1 MPRHRKQCVPQHRA
15 QRREG
20 RPGRG
25 VPVSAASRPVAG
37 RRLRGL
43 LVTPWLAAGTGIV
56 IAATMALAVPKH
68 AILSYGPIDPG
79 MLCKNPRC
87 VPTVPGHGP
96 GLLAGAKPGIQLL
109 PPGIR
114 HTPAMPAAAARPGA
128 TPLAAG
134 RGAAR
139 TGSPAGVTIGYAV
152 LSHGHGTFRSVI
164 TVQSREK
171 LGAWSLGF
179 AIPGARLSDVWGA
192 TWQPSASGDGGV
204 ASGRPWPWARS
215 GPGTAKIVIFA
226 TGRPRAPVGCT
237 FDGRACVFG

>member
-1 MPRHRKQCVPQHRA
+1 MPRHRKKCVPQHRA

-25 VPVSAASRPVAG
+25 VPVSAATRPDVG

-56 IAATMALAVPKH
+56 IAAAMALAAPRH

-79 MLCKNPRC
+79 MLCKNPGC
-87 VPTVPGHGP
+87 APIVPGYGHGS
-96 GLLAGAKPGIQLL
+96 LAGAKPGIQLR
-109 PPGIR
+109 PPKIR
-114 HTPAMPAAAARPGA
+114 RAPAVPAAAARPGA
-128 TPLAAG
+128 APLAAR
-134 RGAAR
+134 RGASPA
-139 TGSPAGVTIGYAV
+139 GSPAGVTIRYGV
-152 LSHGHGTFRSVI
+152 FSHGHGTFMSVI
-164 TVQSREK
+164 TVQSREN

-179 AIPGARLSDVWGA
+179 AIPGARLGDVWGA

-204 ASGRPWPWARS
+204 ASGGPSRS
-215 GPGTAKIVIFA
+215 GPGTVKIVIFA

-237 FDGRACVFG
+237 FDGRGCVFG